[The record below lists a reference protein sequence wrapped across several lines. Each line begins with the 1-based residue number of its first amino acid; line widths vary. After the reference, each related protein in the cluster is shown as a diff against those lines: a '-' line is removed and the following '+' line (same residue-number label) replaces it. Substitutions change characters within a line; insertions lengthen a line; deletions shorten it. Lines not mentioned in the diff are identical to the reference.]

1 MATWEAIK
9 PAPPVISIF
18 FGSYD
23 IFFFLQTVKYT
34 CVSSLFPRGKNVF
47 LAGGVLDGLMMWIEF
62 DKKFTCLFFCFFETK
77 NIKIKIKIIFPLHFT
92 RAQECGKGVAWCS
105 IFSEVTHVLRSLK
118 ARGVI
123 DTLRDFVFSESVFF
137 EAQKQKC

>member
-47 LAGGVLDGLMMWIEF
+47 ACWVLDGLMMWIEF
-62 DKKFTCLFFCFFETK
+62 DKKFTCLFFAFFLK
-77 NIKIKIKIIFPLHFT
+77 RKIYKVKIIFPLHFT
-92 RAQECGKGVAWCS
+92 RAKKSEKAWRLV
-105 IFSEVTHVLRSLK
+105 FNFQRSY
-118 ARGVI
+118 ARPS
-123 DTLRDFVFSESVFF
+123 FVES
-137 EAQKQKC
+137 AGCD

>member
-47 LAGGVLDGLMMWIEF
+47 ACWVLDGLMMWIEF
-62 DKKFTCLFFCFFETK
+62 DKKFTCLFFAFFFETK
-77 NIKIKIKIIFPLHFT
+77 NIKIKIIFPLHFT
-92 RAQECGKGVAWCS
+92 RP
-105 IFSEVTHVLRSLK
+105 EVRKRRHLVFNFQRSY
-118 ARGVI
+118 ARPS
-123 DTLRDFVFSESVFF
+123 FVES
-137 EAQKQKC
+137 AGCD